1 MLRRDSALN
10 SFILAAAMALAI
22 GYFVPRYLTQTAQ
35 NAASG
40 GSSGGSSGATASAT
54 NATAT
59 EPGTRAPTV
68 TWAASA
74 PGRIEPTGGEIKIS
88 PQAGGRIA
96 EVLVGVNDKVQAG
109 DLLVR
114 FDDSDLDA
122 RVAAAEAE
130 VNVRRRERDGE
141 QASGKNGQD
150 RRAAEDALAAA
161 ERTLASNR
169 GDFDRLVKSLK
180 TGGATPADVDKAR
193 EAVTQASQKLGEA
206 RTAVRKVNAT
216 AGMPLQTRLE
226 AGIAAARA
234 ELTLAEA
241 ALERTRVRAPRDGTI
256 LQVLATQGETAAPSP
271 ENVLVIMGDMS
282 KLRVRAEIE
291 ERDVGKVR
299 AGQAAVIRSDAYPGK
314 DFEGKIASIAQAL
327 GPARMSLKGPRKP
340 TDIDVLEIMIDLN
353 GTPPLLS
360 GMRVDVFLKPDATAA
375 APAPKSN

>member
-10 SFILAAAMALAI
+10 SFILAAMMALAI
-22 GYFVPRYLTQTAQ
+22 GYLVPRYLTQTAQ
-35 NAASG
+35 QSVS
-40 GSSGGSSGATASAT
+40 GSSGGGSSSGATASST
-54 NATAT
+54 TAQPD
-59 EPGTRAPTV
+59 PGSRAPTV

-74 PGRIEPTGGEIKIS
+74 AGRVEPTGGEIKIT

-96 EVLVGVNDKVQAG
+96 EVLVGVNDKVTAG

-114 FDDSDLDA
+114 FDDGDLEA

-141 QASGKNGQD
+141 QASGVNGRD
-150 RRAAEDALAAA
+150 RRAAEDTLAAA
-161 ERTLASNR
+161 ERSLTTNR
-169 GDFDRLVKSLK
+169 GEFDRQLRSWKS
-180 TGGATPADVDKAR
+180 GVATPADVEKAR
-193 EAVTQASQKLGEA
+193 EAVTQATQKLADA
-206 RTAVRKVNAT
+206 RAALRKVNAT

-234 ELTLAEA
+234 ELTLAES

-256 LQVLATQGETAAPSP
+256 LQVLATAGETAAPSP
-271 ENVLVIMGDMS
+271 ENILVILGDMS
-282 KLRVRAEIE
+282 KLRVRSEIE

-299 AGQAAVIRSDAYPGK
+299 VGQAAIIRSDTYPGK
-314 DFEGKIASIAQAL
+314 DFEGKVASIAQAL
-327 GPARMSLKGPRKP
+327 GPARMSVKGPRKP
-340 TDIDVLEIMIDLN
+340 TDIDVLEIMIDLT

>member
-35 NAASG
+35 HVSLGGNGGGSGSAAS
-40 GSSGGSSGATASAT
+40 STT
-54 NATAT
+54 ATAT
-59 EPGTRAPTV
+59 EPAARAPTV

-74 PGRIEPTGGEIKIS
+74 PGRVEPNGGEIRIS

-96 EVLVGVNDKVQAG
+96 EVLVNVNDKVQAG

-114 FDDSDLDA
+114 LDDSDLEA

-150 RRAAEDALAAA
+150 RRAAEDTLAAA
-161 ERTLASNR
+161 ERTLAANR
-169 GDFDRLVKSLK
+169 GDFDRAVKSMK
-180 TGGATPADVDKAR
+180 SGGATPADVDKAR
-193 EAVTQASQKLGEA
+193 EAVTQAQQKLAEA
-206 RTAVRKVNAT
+206 RTALRKVNAT

-241 ALERTRVRAPRDGTI
+241 ALERTRVRAPRDGTV
-256 LQVLATQGETAAPSP
+256 LQVLAIAGETAAPSP

-299 AGQAAVIRSDAYPGK
+299 VGQAAVIRSDAFAGK
-314 DFEGKIASIAQAL
+314 DFEGKVASIAQAL

-353 GTPPLLS
+353 GTPPMLS

>member
-10 SFILAAAMALAI
+10 SFILAAMLALAI
-22 GYFVPRYLTQTAQ
+22 GYFVPRYLTQPLP
-35 NAASG
+35 NVSG
-40 GSSGGSSGATASAT
+40 GGSGSGSSASAVG
-54 NATAT
+54 ASA
-59 EPGTRAPTV
+59 EPGTKAPTV

-96 EVLVGVNDKVQAG
+96 EVLVSVNDKVQAG

-114 FDDSDLDA
+114 LDDSDLEA

-130 VNVRRRERDGE
+130 VNVRRRERDTE
-141 QASGKNGQD
+141 QAAGKNGQD

-161 ERTLASNR
+161 ERALASSR
-169 GDFDRLVKSLK
+169 GEFDRLVKAAK
-180 TGGATPADVDKAR
+180 TGGAAQADVDKAR
-193 EAVTQASQKLGEA
+193 EAVTQATQKLADA
-206 RTAVRKVNAT
+206 RTALRRVNAT

-234 ELTLAEA
+234 ELTLAES
-241 ALERTRVRAPRDGTI
+241 ALERAHIRAPRDGTI
-256 LQVLATQGETAAPSP
+256 LQVLATPGETAAPSP
-271 ENVLVIMGDMS
+271 ENVLVVLGDMS

-299 AGQAAVIRSDAYPGK
+299 VGQAAIIRSDAYPGK
-314 DFEGKIASIAQAL
+314 DFEGKVGSIAQAL
-327 GPARMSLKGPRKP
+327 GPAKMSIKGPRKP
-340 TDIDVLEIMIDLN
+340 TDIDVLEIMIDLS

-360 GMRVDVFLKPDATAA
+360 GMRVDVFLKPDATANAA
-375 APAPKSN
+375 APATKSN